1 MFCEW
6 YHQYSIQMY
15 TGRSIFFIKSQT
27 FKWNRSSEH
36 GGALNGP
43 RAQFEPR
50 KSSARC
56 LWICVHRKMLGGGR
70 RPRLPFTELP
80 GVSFKPDQDTALAEG
95 CQVHET

>member
-56 LWICVHRKMLGGGR
+56 LWICVRRKCWEEAGV
-70 RPRLPFTELP
+70 P
-80 GVSFKPDQDTALAEG
+80 GYRSQSSPG
-95 CQVHET
+95 